1 MEIEDDKPGG
11 QNNDDI
17 VSAYTL
23 QAETYDAIDTE
34 AFYINEYELYNKHLN
49 ILKPFIRGN
58 VLDLGCGTGLQIP
71 FLSKYAKTVS
81 GIDITYPLLKKAQE
95 KFPDKANI
103 LLIQADALNL
113 PFPDSHFDYIS
124 SYGGMISHIK
134 EYEKAFSEISRVI
147 KPGGIIAFSVL
158 NKWNLHL
165 LYHPRELSKAIL
177 LKKTGQWRKWECA
190 YSTDGERVSLYLKT
204 FSFGELNT
212 LLEKYYFEP
221 ISFMG
226 VHILS
231 LLIPLRFQYGMKVNF
246 WGKLFRRLGKVD
258 STINTR
264 FPFYKLGYTILM
276 GAKSIK

>member
-34 AFYINEYELYNKHLN
+34 AFYINEYRLYNKHLN
-49 ILKPFIRGN
+49 SLKQYIKGN

-81 GIDITYPLLKKAQE
+81 GIDITYPLLIKAKK
-95 KFPDKANI
+95 KLKDKSNI
-103 LLIQADALNL
+103 LIIKADAINL
-113 PFPDSHFDYIS
+113 PFPDSCFDFIS
-124 SYGGMISHIK
+124 SYGGVVSHIK
-134 EYEKAFSEISRVI
+134 EYEKAFSEMSRVI
-147 KPGGIIAFSVL
+147 KPGGICAFSAL

-165 LYHPRELSKAIL
+165 LYHPKELKEAIL

-190 YSTDGERVSLYLKT
+190 YSTDVERVSLYLKS
-204 FSFGELNT
+204 FSFSELNT
-212 LLEKYYFEP
+212 LLKKYHFEP
-221 ISFMG
+221 ISFAATN
-226 VHILS
+226 ILS
-231 LLIPLRFQYGMKVNF
+231 LIIPLRLQYGMKINF
-246 WGKLFRRLGKVD
+246 WGRICSFLGKAD
-258 STINTR
+258 DIINTK
-264 FPFYKLGYTILM
+264 FPFYQLGYTILV